1 MNGAT
6 AVLGSAL
13 RVAATTAAAS
23 SLRRVASEA
32 KMQLSLAILMGV
44 AGLAGVICLSAAAFI
59 VLRDQFGA
67 AEAWSLAR
75 AAVTKLRELGG
86 GEWSWQGIN
95 TEAVAG
101 GGTNFRFR

>member
-23 SLRRVASEA
+23 SLRRAASEA
-32 KMQLSLAILMGV
+32 KMQLSLALLMGV

-59 VLRDQFGA
+59 VLRDQLGA
-67 AEAWSLAR
+67 AEAWSLVGIVYLLLAGAVYFIGRKLAR
-75 AAVTKLRELGG
+75 R
-86 GEWSWQGIN
+86 
-95 TEAVAG
+95 
-101 GGTNFRFR
+101 